1 MSGHVGSIKVY
12 FGIFFTLMM
21 FTGLTVF
28 AAFQNL
34 GSYNAP
40 IALIIATCKMLLVV
54 LFFMHVKDS
63 PRLTKT
69 IVICGFFWLSILLT
83 LTMTDFLTRVWE

>member
-1 MSGHVGSIKVY
+1 MSGHVGSRKVY
-12 FGIFFTLMM
+12 VVIFLALMC
-21 FTGLTVF
+21 FTGLTIT
-28 AAFQNL
+28 AAFMNL
-34 GSYNAP
+34 GMFNAP
-40 IALIIATCKMLLVV
+40 IALFIATCKMLLVV